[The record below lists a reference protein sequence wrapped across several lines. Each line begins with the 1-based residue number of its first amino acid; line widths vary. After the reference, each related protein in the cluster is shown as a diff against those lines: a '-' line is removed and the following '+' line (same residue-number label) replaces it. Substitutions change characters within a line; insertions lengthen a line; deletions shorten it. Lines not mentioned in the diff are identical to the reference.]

1 MIDSSSFQINE
12 AGSLCTKL
20 PIIIIFSQIVSED
33 VTSSNPM
40 RYIFYIHTDISYL
53 VE

>member
-12 AGSLCTKL
+12 AGSLCYQN
-20 PIIIIFSQIVSED
+20 PNFFFSQIVSED

-40 RYIFYIHTDISYL
+40 RYIFLYVHWYL
-53 VE
+53 VK